1 MDSKQHQLVNR
12 YLDLFYRKKFL
23 ILFFFLVSLPVGL
36 GSYLT
41 MPKVYQAS
49 SLLSYQQQKISP
61 NKLSPDVESRIRDI
75 VSTLRQIVT
84 SRTNLEK
91 MIVSYDLYRS
101 SRERLPMEDV
111 VDSMR
116 KKIKIDSSA
125 KGNIFKIAF
134 EDSDPAKAA
143 KVTNGLAAKFIEE
156 NLKYREERAS
166 ETSSYTSDELLMAK
180 ETMDRKE
187 SAMRDYKVG
196 HYNEMPEQRMT
207 NVSRLIALQKQNQG
221 KQESIQDLERT
232 LVLIQDQISNR
243 KTILAGEQALA
254 SEVAGAIAPVE
265 KIVTRQQR
273 LRQLRL
279 ILSQLETRYTERH
292 PEVRK
297 TKAMIAR
304 LEQEVGRE
312 ENTSDSSLVAGEN
325 IGKEEANP
333 LAVDKIILQLETQ
346 KKNVLLNIESL
357 KAEKK
362 ELNTTIAKYEA
373 WVEATPVREAEWAAL
388 TREYGQLKRHYEYLV
403 AQDLEAKSMLNLE
416 RRQKGSQ
423 FKIEDPARYPEKPV
437 KPVFIN
443 VIGIALLGGL
453 AVGVGLTLITDF
465 LDGSYRDP
473 DMIESRMGLP
483 LLTTIPLVG
492 TALERRKERRKTLL
506 VSAAFLILFLLVAAI
521 FVVVW
526 RKDLIVL

>member
-1 MDSKQHQLVNR
+1 MDSKQHQLVSR

-41 MPKVYQAS
+41 MPKVYRTS

-61 NKLSPDVESRIRDI
+61 NKLSPDVASRIRDI

-101 SRERLPMEDV
+101 ERERLPMEDV
-111 VDSMR
+111 VDLMR
-116 KKIKIDSSA
+116 KNIKIEPSA
-125 KGNIFKIAF
+125 KGNIFKITF
-134 EDSDPAKAA
+134 ENSDPEKTAKI
-143 KVTNGLAAKFIEE
+143 TNGLAAKFIEE

-180 ETMDRKE
+180 EMMDRKE
-187 SAMRDYKVG
+187 SAMRDYKMA

-207 NVSRLIALQKQNQG
+207 NVSRLIALQKQNQS

-243 KTILAGEQALA
+243 KKILAGEQVAT
-254 SEVAGAIAPVE
+254 SEGAGAIAPVE

-273 LRQLRL
+273 LKQLRL
-279 ILSQLETRYTERH
+279 VLRQLETRYTEHH

-304 LEQEVGRE
+304 LEQEPGE
-312 ENTSDSSLVAGEN
+312 GENRSETVAGEEN
-325 IGKEEANP
+325 IGSQEVNP

-362 ELNTTIAKYEA
+362 ELNKTIAKYEA
-373 WVEATPVREAEWAAL
+373 WVEAAPIREAEWAAL

-423 FKIEDPARYPEKPV
+423 FKIEDPARYPEKPI
-437 KPVFIN
+437 KPVFVV
-443 VIGIALLGGL
+443 VIGVALLGGL
-453 AVGVGLTLITDF
+453 VVGVGLTLVTDF
-465 LDGSYRDP
+465 FDGSYRDP

-483 LLTTIPLVG
+483 LLATIPLLE

-506 VSAAFLILFLLVAAI
+506 IGALFVVLFLLVAAS